1 MVILSKIIRYI
12 LLLTIFNANISLSLN
27 KEKQSLI
34 LLGENEEKQ
43 IVMNFREKGRE
54 EETCTEIDITND
66 ELGSFNITEKCVKA
80 TINVKNGTIFN
91 MTLFPFNK
99 GEDNITKKP
108 EELEDNVIQLKIDS
122 SKIEKSIDAIFPE
135 KKGKINF
142 LKVSEKPIYNYSK
155 ILAKDD
161 TSQQSINNSNNIIRF
176 LEKGEKYIRCIIKFK
191 EEIKEEKEEDI
202 AYGLIDLPTDKIK
215 FMPQAFLFKESNI
228 FNYQNITLLNNFQGK
243 ELTIKDIPIPEN
255 YTNNNDKSTNLA
267 FICSFKT
274 QSEYTVT
281 INEDEKMTYFLI
293 GSIVLALI
301 FAIITFF
308 LIRRKQNIP
317 KDPDI
322 YDDNQEEE
330 NSN

>member
-27 KEKQSLI
+27 KEKQNLI

-99 GEDNITKKP
+99 KEDTIT
-108 EELEDNVIQLKIDS
+108 EELIDLENNVFQLKIDS
-122 SKIEKSIDAIFPE
+122 SKIEKSIEAIFPE

-142 LKVSEKPIYNYSK
+142 LKVSEKPIYKYSE

-161 TSQQSINNSNNIIRF
+161 TSQQSINECNNIIRF
-176 LEKGEKYIRCIIKFK
+176 LD
-191 EEIKEEKEEDI
+191 KEEKKIRCHIKLNDKIDEEI
-202 AYGLIDLPTDKIK
+202 AYGFIDLPTDQIK
-215 FMPQAFLFKESNI
+215 FMPQAFLLKDSNI
-228 FNYQNITLLNNFQGK
+228 FNYQNITLTNFNDN
-243 ELTIKDIPIPEN
+243 EYTITEHIPDYS
-255 YTNNNDKSTNLA
+255 YTKKA

-274 QSEYTVT
+274 QSDYTVT

-330 NSN
+330 NAN

>member
-27 KEKQSLI
+27 KEKQNLI

-99 GEDNITKKP
+99 KEDNIT
-108 EELEDNVIQLKIDS
+108 EELIDLENNVFQLKIDS

-142 LKVSEKPIYNYSK
+142 LKVSEKPIYNYSE
-155 ILAKDD
+155 IQAKDD
-161 TSQQSINNSNNIIRF
+161 TSQQNIKNCNNFIRF
-176 LEKGEKYIRCIIKFK
+176 IADDEKNIRCSIKFN
-191 EEIKEEKEEDI
+191 EEIEKEEDY
-202 AYGLIDLPTDKIK
+202 AYGFIDLPTNKIK
-215 FMPQAFLFKESNI
+215 FMPQAFLLKYSNI
-228 FNYQNITLLNNFQGK
+228 FNYQNITLKNFSK
-243 ELTIKDIPIPEN
+243 EYTITEDIPDYS
-255 YTNNNDKSTNLA
+255 YTKKA

-274 QSEYTVT
+274 QGNYTVI
-281 INEDEKMTYFLI
+281 INEDVKMTYFLV

-301 FAIITFF
+301 FAFITFF

>member
-27 KEKQSLI
+27 KEKQNLI

-99 GEDNITKKP
+99 KEDTIT
-108 EELEDNVIQLKIDS
+108 EELIDLENNVFQLKIDS
-122 SKIEKSIDAIFPE
+122 SKIEKSIEAIFPE

-142 LKVSEKPIYNYSK
+142 LKVSEKQIYKYSE

-161 TSQQSINNSNNIIRF
+161 TSQQSINECNNIIRF
-176 LEKGEKYIRCIIKFK
+176 LD
-191 EEIKEEKEEDI
+191 KEEKKIRCHIKLNDKIDEEI
-202 AYGLIDLPTDKIK
+202 AYGFIDLPTDKII
-215 FMPQAFLFKESNI
+215 FMPQAFLLKDSNI
-228 FNYQNITLLNNFQGK
+228 FNYQNITLKNFSK
-243 ELTIKDIPIPEN
+243 EYTITEDIPDYS
-255 YTNNNDKSTNLA
+255 YTKKA

-274 QSEYTVT
+274 QSDYTVT

-330 NSN
+330 NAN

>member
-43 IVMNFREKGRE
+43 IVMSFREKGRE

-80 TINVKNGTIFN
+80 IINVKNGTIFN

-99 GEDNITKKP
+99 GEDSITKKP

-122 SKIEKSIDAIFPE
+122 SKIEKSIEAIFPE

-142 LKVSEKPIYNYSK
+142 LKVSEKQIYKYSE

-161 TSQQSINNSNNIIRF
+161 TSQQSINECNNIIRF
-176 LEKGEKYIRCIIKFK
+176 LD
-191 EEIKEEKEEDI
+191 KEEKKIRCHIKLNDKIDEEI
-202 AYGLIDLPTDKIK
+202 AYGFIDLPTDQIK
-215 FMPQAFLFKESNI
+215 FMPQAFLLKDSNI
-228 FNYQNITLLNNFQGK
+228 FNYQNITLKNFSK
-243 ELTIKDIPIPEN
+243 EYTITEDIPDYS
-255 YTNNNDKSTNLA
+255 YTKKA

-274 QSEYTVT
+274 QSDYTIT

-330 NSN
+330 NAN

>member
-27 KEKQSLI
+27 KEKQNLI

-43 IVMNFREKGRE
+43 IVMSFREKGRE

-99 GEDNITKKP
+99 GEDNITKNP
-108 EELEDNVIQLKIDS
+108 EGIWNDVIQLKIDS

-142 LKVSEKPIYNYSK
+142 LKVSEKPIYKYSE

-161 TSQQSINNSNNIIRF
+161 TSQQSINECNNIIRF
-176 LEKGEKYIRCIIKFK
+176 LD
-191 EEIKEEKEEDI
+191 KEEKKIRCHIKLNDKIDEEI
-202 AYGLIDLPTDKIK
+202 AYGFIDLPTDQIK
-215 FMPQAFLFKESNI
+215 FMPQAFLLKDSNI
-228 FNYQNITLLNNFQGK
+228 FNYQNITLKNFSK
-243 ELTIKDIPIPEN
+243 EYTITEDIPDYS
-255 YTNNNDKSTNLA
+255 YTKKA

-274 QSEYTVT
+274 QGNYTVI

-330 NSN
+330 NAN

>member
-43 IVMNFREKGRE
+43 IVMSFREKGRE

-99 GEDNITKKP
+99 KEDTIT
-108 EELEDNVIQLKIDS
+108 EELIDLENNVFQLKIDS

-142 LKVSEKPIYNYSK
+142 LKVSEKPIYKYSE

-161 TSQQSINNSNNIIRF
+161 TSQQSINECNNIIRF
-176 LEKGEKYIRCIIKFK
+176 LD
-191 EEIKEEKEEDI
+191 KEEKKIRCHIKLNDKIDEEI
-202 AYGLIDLPTDKIK
+202 AYGFIDLPTDQIK
-215 FMPQAFLFKESNI
+215 FMPQAFLLKDSNI
-228 FNYQNITLLNNFQGK
+228 FNYQNITLKNFSK
-243 ELTIKDIPIPEN
+243 EYTITEDIPDYS
-255 YTNNNDKSTNLA
+255 YTKKA

-274 QSEYTVT
+274 QGNYTVI

-330 NSN
+330 NAN

>member
-12 LLLTIFNANISLSLN
+12 LLLTIFNANISLLLN

-34 LLGENEEKQ
+34 LLGENEEKE

-54 EETCTEIDITND
+54 EETCTEYDITND

-91 MTLFPFNK
+91 MILFPFNQK
-99 GEDNITKKP
+99 EDNISEKLKD
-108 EELEDNVIQLKIDS
+108 LKNNVIQLKIDS

-142 LKVSEKPIYNYSK
+142 LKVSEKPIYNYYEIFS
-155 ILAKDD
+155 KDD
-161 TSQQSINNSNNIIRF
+161 TSQQSIKDCNNIIRF
-176 LEKGEKYIRCIIKFK
+176 LDNDDNIRCNIKFNEPITD
-191 EEIKEEKEEDI
+191 EEI
-202 AYGLIDLPTDKIK
+202 AYGFIDLPTREIK
-215 FMPQAFLFKESNI
+215 FMPQAFLLKDSNI
-228 FNYQNITLLNNFQGK
+228 FNYQNITLKNFNGK
-243 ELTIKDIPIPEN
+243 ELATNDLPIPDYYKN
-255 YTNNNDKSTNLA
+255 NKKDNTNMA
-267 FICSFKT
+267 FICSMKT
-274 QSEYTVT
+274 QSSYTVT
-281 INEDEKMTYFLI
+281 INEDVKMTYFLI
-293 GSIVLALI
+293 GSIILALI
-301 FAIITFF
+301 FAFITFF

-317 KDPDI
+317 KDTDI

>member
-43 IVMNFREKGRE
+43 IVMSFREKGRE

-99 GEDNITKKP
+99 KEDTIT
-108 EELEDNVIQLKIDS
+108 EELIDLENNVFQLKIDS
-122 SKIEKSIDAIFPE
+122 SKIEKSIEAIFPE

-142 LKVSEKPIYNYSK
+142 LKVSEKQIYKYSE

-161 TSQQSINNSNNIIRF
+161 TSQQSINECNNIIRF
-176 LEKGEKYIRCIIKFK
+176 LD
-191 EEIKEEKEEDI
+191 KEEKNIRCHIKLNKEINEEI
-202 AYGLIDLPTDKIK
+202 AYGFIDLPTDQIK
-215 FMPQAFLFKESNI
+215 FMPQAFLLKDSNI
-228 FNYQNITLLNNFQGK
+228 FNYQNITLKNFSK
-243 ELTIKDIPIPEN
+243 EYTITEDIPDYS
-255 YTNNNDKSTNLA
+255 YTKKA

-274 QSEYTVT
+274 QGNYTVI

-330 NSN
+330 NAN

>member
-43 IVMNFREKGRE
+43 IVMSFREKGRE

-142 LKVSEKPIYNYSK
+142 LKVSEKQIYKYSE

-161 TSQQSINNSNNIIRF
+161 TSQQSINECNNIIRF
-176 LEKGEKYIRCIIKFK
+176 LD
-191 EEIKEEKEEDI
+191 KEEKKIRCHIKLNKEIDEEI
-202 AYGLIDLPTDKIK
+202 AYGFIDLPTDQIK
-215 FMPQAFLFKESNI
+215 FMPQAFLLKDSNI
-228 FNYQNITLLNNFQGK
+228 FNYQNITLKNFSK
-243 ELTIKDIPIPEN
+243 EYTITEDIPDYS
-255 YTNNNDKSTNLA
+255 YTKKA

-274 QSEYTVT
+274 QSVYTIT

-330 NSN
+330 NAN

>member
-43 IVMNFREKGRE
+43 IVMSFREKGRE

-99 GEDNITKKP
+99 KEDTIT
-108 EELEDNVIQLKIDS
+108 EELIDLENNVFQLKIDS
-122 SKIEKSIDAIFPE
+122 SKIEKSIEAIFPE

-142 LKVSEKPIYNYSK
+142 LKVSEKPIYKYSE

-161 TSQQSINNSNNIIRF
+161 TSQQSINECNNIIRF
-176 LEKGEKYIRCIIKFK
+176 LD
-191 EEIKEEKEEDI
+191 KEEKKIRCHIKLNDKIDEEI
-202 AYGLIDLPTDKIK
+202 AYGFIDLPTDQIK
-215 FMPQAFLFKESNI
+215 FMPQAFLLKDSNI
-228 FNYQNITLLNNFQGK
+228 FNYQNITLKNFSK
-243 ELTIKDIPIPEN
+243 EYTITEDIPDYS
-255 YTNNNDKSTNLA
+255 YTKKA

-274 QSEYTVT
+274 QGNYTVI

-330 NSN
+330 NAN